1 MAMKNTALI
10 LILSVFCLSIASC
23 DILSPDREDDGYETA
38 MEQLEEEG
46 NVSKDRRID
55 LVREVIKA
63 NENYTEVDIDKE
75 KIGLE

>member
-1 MAMKNTALI
+1 MKNIVLI
-10 LILSVFCLSIASC
+10 MLLSLFCLSMTSC
-23 DILSPDREDDGYETA
+23 DVLSPDREDDGYQTA
-38 MEQLEEEG
+38 MDQLEEEG

-63 NENYTEVDIDKE
+63 NEDYTEVDIDKE

>member
-1 MAMKNTALI
+1 MKNIVLI
-10 LILSVFCLSIASC
+10 MLLSLFCLSMASC
-23 DILSPDREDDGYETA
+23 DVLSPDREDDGYETA
-38 MEQLEEEG
+38 IDQLEEEG

-63 NENYTEVDIDKE
+63 NEDYTEVNIDKE